1 MKEKKNKQS
10 KQMIAAAQKAVHT
23 QAFAIAIKSG
33 VEEIMKGMFEQKKY
47 PWNDSVKDNDL
58 FIEMHGKYCKDI
70 KDMCFVSDDN
80 KLDFDKTLVEN
91 VEKAGFAVSK
101 FGSIA
106 KMIDE
111 ADSDEKKAAIE
122 LLKAM
127 EATSKIPSGLINIDM
142 LSGKTLERLRDFTLS
157 LVSDELTPSEEL
169 FAISSHKYRNDV
181 PENVDELINE
191 VLSKN

>member
-1 MKEKKNKQS
+1 MKEKKNKPS

-33 VEEIMKGMFEQKKY
+33 VEEIMNDLFEQKKY

-70 KDMCFVSDDN
+70 KDMCFVSDEN

-91 VEKAGFAVSK
+91 VEKKGFAVSK
-101 FGSIA
+101 FGSIV
-106 KMIDE
+106 KMIGE
-111 ADSDEKKAAIE
+111 AESDEKKAAIE
-122 LLKAM
+122 LLTTM
-127 EATSKIPSGLINIDM
+127 EAISKIPSGIINA

-157 LVSDELTPSEEL
+157 LVSDKLVPSEEL
-169 FAISSHKYRNDV
+169 LAISSHKYRNDV
-181 PENVDELINE
+181 PGNVDELINE